1 MSRIEE
7 KILKIIGEYYGGEV
21 DVDDD
26 FFDNICTNEFEM
38 FELIAKLE
46 NEIPLKVTL
55 LPESYRFDY
64 IDNFIKWVVNNIE
77 K

>member
-7 KILKIIGEYYGGEV
+7 KILKIIGEYYGEEV

-38 FELIAKLE
+38 FELIAILGHRNIIISTMCE
-46 NEIPLKVTL
+46 AEQFTL
-55 LPESYRFDY
+55 VQD
-64 IDNFIKWVVNNIE
+64 FIEWLVNNLE